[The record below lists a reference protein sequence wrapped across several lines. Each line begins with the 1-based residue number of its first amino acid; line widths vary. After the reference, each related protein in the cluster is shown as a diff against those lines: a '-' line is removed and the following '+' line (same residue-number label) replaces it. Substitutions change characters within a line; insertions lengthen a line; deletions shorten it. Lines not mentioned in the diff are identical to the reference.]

1 MKFTANRLET
11 LSAVQ
16 SAGSVAPAASPM
28 DILKCVCLVAENGAL
43 TVAATN
49 MDAAV
54 ERKLPAEIREDG
66 RTAIDARLLAEM
78 LRLLGGDFVTFE
90 SGGNCTVSV
99 KSGETEYVVPAMD
112 AGEYPR
118 AEIPFPEDTVT
129 VTGIP
134 DMAKRTAFAASEKA
148 GDALMSC
155 VFLRFNGSSLNA
167 VSTDGYRIASAKGDS
182 KNPATADLL
191 IPASSLE
198 RLARLVTNQDEL
210 EVGIAGKTVVF
221 MKEGLMFSARLMEGR
236 YANVDMV
243 MNSLKPR
250 FTVLANAEDVRNIVS
265 SVCVVSG
272 NQNRFRLSFHGFKL
286 RAVCES
292 ELGVS
297 KMEMDVTALSGTPSG
312 DCRTNPAK
320 LLECLRA
327 QKGAMR
333 LEIAGNG
340 ALVMRTEELTCIQ
353 MRIREPKPIQKPFQS
368 QRPKTDAAL
377 EEAA

>member
-1 MKFTANRLET
+1 M
-11 LSAVQ
+11 
-16 SAGSVAPAASPM
+16 
-28 DILKCVCLVAENGAL
+28 
-43 TVAATN
+43 
-49 MDAAV
+49 
-54 ERKLPAEIREDG
+54 
-66 RTAIDARLLAEM
+66 
-78 LRLLGGDFVTFE
+78 
-90 SGGNCTVSV
+90 
-99 KSGETEYVVPAMD
+99 
-112 AGEYPR
+112 
-118 AEIPFPEDTVT
+118 
-129 VTGIP
+129 
-134 DMAKRTAFAASEKA
+134 
-148 GDALMSC
+148 
-155 VFLRFNGSSLNA
+155 
-167 VSTDGYRIASAKGDS
+167 
-182 KNPATADLL
+182 
-191 IPASSLE
+191 
-198 RLARLVTNQDEL
+198 
-210 EVGIAGKTVVF
+210 VF

-312 DCRTNPAK
+312 DCWLNPAK

-353 MRIREPKPIQKPFQS
+353 MRMREPKPIQKPFQS